1 MPRPPIR
8 FEFESRPL
16 LDIASYARRGPGRRD
31 HLSPAEIELIART
44 ASRTPL
50 CVAPHKGVY
59 VE

>member
-1 MPRPPIR
+1 MPGRPIR

-16 LDIASYARRGPGRRD
+16 LDIGSYARRGPGRRD
-31 HLSPAEIELIART
+31 HLSPGEIELIART
-44 ASRTPL
+44 VHRAPL